1 MAQPSGKG
9 HPMTSPPAHL
19 DLDQLIAAIRR
30 EAALRGDPAS
40 FDTRISV
47 GPQVDRGSRSERVA
61 LPSRFTTLRQFM
73 PFHGSLFVVAAYRTI
88 LQREPD
94 GEGLKHFAALLAEGR
109 MPRWEVLG
117 RMRLS
122 AEGRQRRV
130 SLPGLW
136 PAVALSVAY
145 RIPLAGPL
153 LAVLTRILC
162 LPAHL
167 QDLARDDRLM
177 AQMLASR
184 S

>member
-1 MAQPSGKG
+1 
-9 HPMTSPPAHL
+9 MTSPPSRL

-30 EAALRGDPAS
+30 EAALRGDLTP
-40 FDTRISV
+40 FDTRV
-47 GPQVDRGSRSERVA
+47 AAVRQADRGSRSESVA
-61 LPSRFTTLRQFM
+61 LPSLFTTLRQFM
-73 PFHGSLFVVAAYRTI
+73 PFHGRVFVVAAYRTI

-94 GEGLKHFAALLAEGR
+94 GGGFEFFAAALAEGR
-109 MPRWEVLG
+109 MTRWEVLG

-122 AEGRQRRV
+122 AEGRQRGV

-153 LAVLTRILC
+153 LALLARVLC
-162 LPAHL
+162 MPAHL

-177 AQMLASR
+177 AQMHAAGS
-184 S
+184 